1 MLTRLSSP
9 YFTSFK
15 SKVNVLLLKNSNL
28 MRLDCLN
35 PIVALNK
42 LIPINLPNPE
52 NQKLTQNDV
61 LNEWLKTYKYS
72 KINQFEISI
81 GVRDSLT
88 GLFRIIQKQNKT
100 IFIPNGIYPVYKQ
113 IAYSTNVNFIEYKL
127 DQFQLLFNITSI
139 TILIT
144 FNHLHKWETTH
155 NFNMIYNWL
164 ISNAKNFLIIDCVY
178 AYTDEFTKLFEKLL
192 STNQVVILHSLSKS
206 HLSPLH
212 FGVNITQNTNLINKL
227 DQYIEKPTRE
237 QLNKSFNRL
246 SLIPDLPLIQTKLF
260 TDRWNEIQKELKNK
274 NINLNVSNKLIN
286 YMTNL
291 NSSFDDLFAK
301 NILSVD
307 ESVFSENEN
316 TKEKTI
322 VSCLYN
328 ILDNNIPKVPIK
340 MYYVTVL
347 ANFAKAYD
355 KYARIY
361 DKKHILESTFSDK
374 FYLVPFGELEIGINK
389 ATKLLE
395 KLKINNNQLL
405 IIETNILEQLNK
417 TSELT
422 SKGYYIN
429 KSHITVHKLHIF
441 ENNVLIDITVEDA
454 YVKSMLLNNIKLY
467 NYNELQPRTISI
479 LPIAKGCQAKCPFCF
494 SHSSISDDQPN
505 KKQDFVKIENILK
518 VAKKRGAERAVI
530 TGGGEPF
537 MLNESVLLHTINMC
551 SQYYK
556 TVVIITNGFSIGKIS
571 ENDRLE
577 KLLQLQ
583 KVGLTV
589 LAVSRHGYDS
599 SINKKIMYLDTQSD
613 KIAETISNNKS
624 KFNTL
629 KFRFVCVLQKGGVE
643 DIKTLKK
650 YLDMATL
657 HNVKEICFK
666 ELYVATSYESVYYN
680 KNNNI
685 WSQEHQIS
693 LNLVLNFVIDNGG
706 IKFHEL
712 PWGSPIYEFVW
723 NNKKINIAIYTEP
736 SVYWERS
743 NKLCR
748 SWNYMSD
755 GTVYASLEDKSS
767 LITLE

>member
-15 SKVNVLLLKNSNL
+15 NKVNVLLLKNSNL

-52 NQKLTQNDV
+52 NQKLEQKDV
-61 LNEWLKTYKYS
+61 LNKWLKAYKYS
-72 KINQFEISI
+72 KINQFGISM

-100 IFIPNGIYPVYKQ
+100 ILIPNGIYPVYKQ
-113 IAYSTNVNFIEYKL
+113 IAYLTNVNFIEYKL
-127 DQFQLLFNITSI
+127 DQFQLVFNTSA

-144 FNHLHKWETTH
+144 FNHLYKWETTH

-164 ISNAKNFLIIDCVY
+164 ISNTNNFLIIDCVY

-206 HLSPLH
+206 HLLPLH

-227 DQYIEKPTRE
+227 DKYIEKPTHDL
-237 QLNKSFNRL
+237 LNNSFNRL
-246 SLIPDLPLIQTKLF
+246 SLISDLPLMQTKLF
-260 TDRWNEIQKELKNK
+260 TNRWNEIRKELKNK
-274 NINLNVSNKLIN
+274 NIDLNVSNKPIN

-291 NSSFDDLFAK
+291 NSSFDDLLVK

-328 ILDNNIPKVPIK
+328 ILDNNIPKVSIK

-355 KYARIY
+355 KYSRIY
-361 DKKHILESTFSDK
+361 DKKHISESTFSDK

-405 IIETNILEQLNK
+405 VIETNISEQLNN

-429 KSHITVHKLHIF
+429 KSHIVVHKLHIF
-441 ENNVLIDITVEDA
+441 ENNVLIDIAIEDA
-454 YVKSMLLNNIKLY
+454 YAKSMLLNNIKLY

-518 VAKKRGAERAVI
+518 VAKENGAERAVI

-537 MLNESVLLHTINMC
+537 MLNESDLLHIINLC

-556 TVVIITNGFSIGKIS
+556 TVVIITNGFSIGKLS
-571 ENDRLE
+571 ENDRLN

-589 LAVSRHGYDS
+589 LSVSKHGYNSDV
-599 SINKKIMYLDTQSD
+599 NKKIMYLDTQSD
-613 KIAETISNNKS
+613 KIAKTISNNKS
-624 KFNTL
+624 KFIIL

-643 DIKTLKK
+643 DIETLKK

-657 HNVKEICFK
+657 YDVKEICFK
-666 ELYVATSYESVYYN
+666 ELYVATSHESVYYN
-680 KNNNI
+680 KQNNI

-706 IKFHEL
+706 IKLHEL
-712 PWGSPIYEFVW
+712 PWGSPIYEFAW

-748 SWNYMSD
+748 SWNFMSD
-755 GTVYASLEDKSS
+755 GTVYASLEDKTS
-767 LITLE
+767 LITLK